1 MTIQIVPE
9 GAKGAIIIIVPCGKY
24 ITQRKTKKHTKNVE
38 EISQRSETNKKT
50 DKNNQLKTRKHD
62 KKTDKQQNQIS

>member
-1 MTIQIVPE
+1 
-9 GAKGAIIIIVPCGKY
+9 
-24 ITQRKTKKHTKNVE
+24 VE